1 MRITIRQTVLAVLLA
16 SLLILGGFTG
26 GCTAKSEKDIIGTW
40 RTKLT
45 GYNTVA
51 AGITQYDQT
60 VKFTKDGIVEMY
72 NTLPGDLN
80 LVTGRYELTK
90 LDGHP
95 LIKITWAGGVD
106 KPSQLYY
113 RFQGDK
119 LLTSRAPGSLDL
131 SRELNVGNQDPV
143 VYERFDGSVP
153 QP

>member
-1 MRITIRQTVLAVLLA
+1 MRTTRQIVVAATLAMLFV
-16 SLLILGGFTG
+16 LGGLNG
-26 GCTAKSEKDIIGTW
+26 GCTAKSEKDIVGTW

-51 AGITQYDQT
+51 AGVTQYDQT
-60 VKFTKDGIVEMY
+60 VKFTEDGIIEMY
-72 NTLPGDLN
+72 NTLPGNLN
-80 LVTGRYELTK
+80 FVTGRYELTK

-95 LIKITWAGGVD
+95 LIRITWAGGVD

-113 RFQGDK
+113 TFQGDK

-143 VYERFDGSVP
+143 VYQRFDGAIP
-153 QP
+153 KP

>member
-1 MRITIRQTVLAVLLA
+1 MRDIRQITVAAVLATLLTLA
-16 SLLILGGFTG
+16 GLTG
-26 GCTAKSEKDIIGTW
+26 GCTAKSEKNIVGNW
-40 RTKLT
+40 RTQLT

-60 VKFTKDGIVEMY
+60 VKFNQDGTVEMY

-80 LVTGRYELTK
+80 FATGRYELTK
-90 LDGHP
+90 RDGHP
-95 LIKITWAGGVD
+95 LIQITWAGGVD

-113 RFQGDK
+113 KFQGDK

-143 VYERFDGSVP
+143 VYQRFDGSIP
-153 QP
+153 AP

>member
-1 MRITIRQTVLAVLLA
+1 MRIIRRISVAVVLTALLA
-16 SLLILGGFTG
+16 MGGLSG
-26 GCTAKSEKDIIGTW
+26 GCTAKSEKDLIGTW

-51 AGITQYDQT
+51 AGVTQYDQT
-60 VKFTKDGIVEMY
+60 VKFTEDGIVEMY

-80 LVTGRYELTK
+80 FATGRYELTK

-95 LIKITWAGGVD
+95 LIRITWAGGVD

-113 RFQGDK
+113 TFQGDK

-131 SRELNVGNQDPV
+131 SQELNVGNQDPV
-143 VYERFDGSVP
+143 VYQRFDGSLP
-153 QP
+153 TP

>member
-1 MRITIRQTVLAVLLA
+1 MRTIRQIAVVVVLAQ
-16 SLLILGGFTG
+16 LLILGGLSG
-26 GCTAKSEKDIIGTW
+26 GCTAKSEKDIVGTW

-60 VKFTKDGIVEMY
+60 VKFTEDGVIEIY

-80 LVTGRYELTK
+80 FVTGRYDLTQD
-90 LDGHP
+90 DGHP
-95 LIKITWAGGVD
+95 IIKITWAGGVD

-113 RFQGDK
+113 TFQGDK

-131 SRELNVGNQDPV
+131 SQQLNVGNQDPV
-143 VYERFDGSVP
+143 VYQRFDGTIP
-153 QP
+153 KP